1 MKFFLNFKKKI
12 NNILLI
18 FFLLIPVALI
28 TGSFLP
34 DLFLTLSSTIL
45 IILLIRNDEL
55 KLFNKKFF
63 FYFLL
68 LYSLFIFSSLTSL
81 NIKLSIQS
89 SIFYIRFIIFIF
101 VTIYLIKKNKNLFNY
116 LFYILIIIY
125 SILFLDTLF
134 QFFNGKN
141 IIGLYYPQE
150 TNFRNTSFFGDR
162 GILGSYIV
170 RLLPLLLALISIKFN
185 KNLYYK
191 NYFIISYIFLSG
203 TIILLSG
210 ERTSLFLFCL
220 FILLTFIFVTD
231 LRKPIFLSFLIFVLF
246 SFFALSSSEKLYS
259 RIIKQPLNQIFEFNK
274 TTEESIQKNKKQF
287 TIFSNIYESHYK
299 IALKMFKEK
308 PIFGHGPKMFRDY
321 CNRPENYLSEG
332 GCTTHPH
339 NVLLQLLSETG
350 FITTSF
356 VYFFYCYIIF
366 ALIRNLFLR
375 SKEKISQP
383 QLFLMILIVV
393 NLFPFSP
400 SGNFFNNWL
409 NVVYYYPLG
418 IFFSLTLRKKIK

>member
-1 MKFFLNFKKKI
+1 MKFFLNFKI
-12 NNILLI
+12 TNNILLI
-18 FFLLIPVALI
+18 FFLLIPFALI

-34 DLFLTLSSTIL
+34 DLLLTLSSIIL
-45 IILLIRNDEL
+45 IILLIRNSEL
-55 KLFNKKFF
+55 KFFNKKFF
-63 FYFLL
+63 FYFLFF
-68 LYSLFIFSSLTSL
+68 YSLLIFSSLTSS
-81 NIKLSIQS
+81 NIKFSIQS

-116 LFYILIIIY
+116 LFYIFIIIY

-141 IIGLYYPQE
+141 IIGLYYPHE

-185 KNLYYK
+185 NNLYYK

-203 TIILLSG
+203 AIILLSG

-231 LRKPIFLSFLIFVLF
+231 LRKPIFLSFLIFIFF

-259 RIIKQPLNQIFEFNK
+259 RTIKHPFNQIFEFNK
-274 TTEESIQKNKKQF
+274 TTPELIQKNKKQF

-299 IALKMFKEK
+299 IALKMFKEQ
-308 PIFGHGPKMFRDY
+308 PVFGHGPKMFRDY

-332 GCTTHPH
+332 ACTTHPH

-356 VYFFYCYIIF
+356 IYFFFCYIIF
-366 ALIRNLFLR
+366 TLIRNLFLR

-418 IFFSLTLRKKIK
+418 IFFSLILRKKIK

>member
-1 MKFFLNFKKKI
+1 MKFFLNFKI
-12 NNILLI
+12 TNNILLI
-18 FFLLIPVALI
+18 FFLLIPFALI

-34 DLFLTLSSTIL
+34 DLLLTLSSTIF
-45 IILLIRNDEL
+45 IILLTRNSEL
-55 KLFNKKFF
+55 KFLNKKFF
-63 FYFLL
+63 FYFLFF
-68 LYSLFIFSSLTSL
+68 YSLLIFSSLTSS

-101 VTIYLIKKNKNLFNY
+101 VTIYLIKKNKNFFNY
-116 LFYILIIIY
+116 LFYIFIIIY

-141 IIGLYYPQE
+141 IIGLYYQDE

-162 GILGSYIV
+162 GILGSYTV
-170 RLLPLLLALISIKFN
+170 RLLPLLLALISLKFD

-191 NYFIISYIFLSG
+191 NYFIIFYIFLSG
-203 TIILLSG
+203 AIILLSG

-231 LRKPIFLSFLIFVLF
+231 LSKPIFLSFLIFILF

-259 RIIKQPLNQIFEFNK
+259 RTIKQPFNQIFEFNK
-274 TTEESIQKNKKQF
+274 TTPESIQKNKKQF

-299 IALKMFKEK
+299 IALKMFKEQ
-308 PIFGHGPKMFRDY
+308 PVFGHGPKMFRDY

-332 GCTTHPH
+332 ACTTHPH

-350 FITTSF
+350 LITTVF
-356 VYFFYCYIIF
+356 VYFFFCHIIF
-366 ALIRNLFLR
+366 TLIRNLFLE

-383 QLFLMILIVV
+383 QLFLMILILV

-418 IFFSLTLRKKIK
+418 IFFSLTLREKVK

>member
-1 MKFFLNFKKKI
+1 MKFFLNFKI
-12 NNILLI
+12 TNNILLI
-18 FFLLIPVALI
+18 FFLLIPFALI

-34 DLFLTLSSTIL
+34 DLLLTLSSTIF
-45 IILLIRNDEL
+45 IILLTRNSEL
-55 KLFNKKFF
+55 KFLNKKFF
-63 FYFLL
+63 FYFLFF
-68 LYSLFIFSSLTSL
+68 YSLLIFSSLTSS

-101 VTIYLIKKNKNLFNY
+101 VTIYLIKKNKNFFNY
-116 LFYILIIIY
+116 LFYIFIIIY

-141 IIGLYYPQE
+141 IIGLYYQDE

-162 GILGSYIV
+162 GILGSYTV
-170 RLLPLLLALISIKFN
+170 RLLPLLLALISLKFD

-191 NYFIISYIFLSG
+191 NYFIIFYIFLSG
-203 TIILLSG
+203 AIILLSG

-231 LRKPIFLSFLIFVLF
+231 LSKPIFLSFLIFILF

-259 RIIKQPLNQIFEFNK
+259 RTIKQPFNQIFEFNK
-274 TTEESIQKNKKQF
+274 TTPESIQKNKKQF

-299 IALKMFKEK
+299 IALKMFKEQ
-308 PIFGHGPKMFRDY
+308 PVFGHGPKMFRDY

-332 GCTTHPH
+332 ACTTHPH

-350 FITTSF
+350 LITTVF
-356 VYFFYCYIIF
+356 VYFFFCHIIF
-366 ALIRNLFLR
+366 TLIRNLFLE

-383 QLFLMILIVV
+383 QLFLMILILV

-418 IFFSLTLRKKIK
+418 IFFSLTLREKIK

>member
-1 MKFFLNFKKKI
+1 MKFFLNFKI
-12 NNILLI
+12 TNNILLI
-18 FFLLIPVALI
+18 FFLLIPFALI

-34 DLFLTLSSTIL
+34 DLLLTLSSIIL
-45 IILLIRNDEL
+45 IILLIRNSEL
-55 KLFNKKFF
+55 KFFNKKFF
-63 FYFLL
+63 FYFLFF
-68 LYSLFIFSSLTSL
+68 YSLLIFSSLTSS
-81 NIKLSIQS
+81 NIKFSIQS

-116 LFYILIIIY
+116 LFYIFIIIY

-141 IIGLYYPQE
+141 IIGLYYPHE

-185 KNLYYK
+185 NNLYYK

-203 TIILLSG
+203 AIILLSG

-231 LRKPIFLSFLIFVLF
+231 LRKPIFLSFLIFIFF

-259 RIIKQPLNQIFEFNK
+259 RTIKQPFNQIFEFNK
-274 TTEESIQKNKKQF
+274 NTPELIQKNKKQF

-299 IALKMFKEK
+299 IALKMFKEQ
-308 PIFGHGPKMFRDY
+308 PVFGHGPKMFRDY

-332 GCTTHPH
+332 ACTTHPH

-350 FITTSF
+350 LVTTAF
-356 VYFFYCYIIF
+356 VYFFFCYIIF
-366 ALIRNLFLR
+366 TLIRNLFLE
-375 SKEKISQP
+375 SKEKITQP

-418 IFFSLTLRKKIK
+418 IFFSLTLREKIR

>member
-1 MKFFLNFKKKI
+1 MKFFLNFKI
-12 NNILLI
+12 TNNILLI
-18 FFLLIPVALI
+18 FFLLIPFALI

-34 DLFLTLSSTIL
+34 DLLLTLSSTIL
-45 IILLIRNDEL
+45 IILLTRNSEL
-55 KLFNKKFF
+55 KFLNKKFF
-63 FYFLL
+63 FYFLFF
-68 LYSLFIFSSLTSL
+68 YSLLIFSSLTSS

-101 VTIYLIKKNKNLFNY
+101 VTIYLIKKNKNFFNY
-116 LFYILIIIY
+116 LFYIFIFIY

-141 IIGLYYPQE
+141 IIGLYYQDE

-162 GILGSYIV
+162 GILGSYTV
-170 RLLPLLLALISIKFN
+170 RLLPLLLALISLKFD

-191 NYFIISYIFLSG
+191 NYFIIFYIFVSG
-203 TIILLSG
+203 AIILLSG

-220 FILLTFIFVTD
+220 FILLTLIFVTD
-231 LRKPIFLSFLIFVLF
+231 LSKPIFLSFLIFILF

-259 RIIKQPLNQIFEFNK
+259 RTIKQPFNQIFEFNK
-274 TTEESIQKNKKQF
+274 TTPELIQKNKKQF

-299 IALKMFKEK
+299 IALKMFKEQ
-308 PIFGHGPKMFRDY
+308 PVFGHGPKMFRDY

-332 GCTTHPH
+332 ACTTHPH

-350 FITTSF
+350 LITTVF
-356 VYFFYCYIIF
+356 VYFFFCHIIF
-366 ALIRNLFLR
+366 TLIRNLFLE

-383 QLFLMILIVV
+383 QLFLMILILV

-418 IFFSLTLRKKIK
+418 IFFSLTLREKIK

>member
-1 MKFFLNFKKKI
+1 MKFFLNFKI
-12 NNILLI
+12 TNNILLI
-18 FFLLIPVALI
+18 FFLLIPFALI

-34 DLFLTLSSTIL
+34 DLLLTLSSTIL
-45 IILLIRNDEL
+45 IILLIRNSEL
-55 KLFNKKFF
+55 KFFNKKFF
-63 FYFLL
+63 FYFLFF
-68 LYSLFIFSSLTSL
+68 YSLLIFSSLTSS
-81 NIKLSIQS
+81 NMKFSIQS

-116 LFYILIIIY
+116 LFYIFIIIY

-141 IIGLYYPQE
+141 IIGLYYPHE

-203 TIILLSG
+203 AIILLSG

-231 LRKPIFLSFLIFVLF
+231 LRKPIFLSFLIFILF

-259 RIIKQPLNQIFEFNK
+259 RTIKQPFNQIFEFNK
-274 TTEESIQKNKKQF
+274 TTPELIQKNKKQF

-299 IALKMFKEK
+299 IALKMFKEQ
-308 PIFGHGPKMFRDY
+308 PVFGHGPKMFRDY

-332 GCTTHPH
+332 ACTTHPH

-350 FITTSF
+350 LITTAL
-356 VYFFYCYIIF
+356 VYFFFCYIIF
-366 ALIRNLFLR
+366 ILIRNLFLE

-418 IFFSLTLRKKIK
+418 IFFSLTLKEKIR